1 MASGIW
7 RVYAP
12 EYYIMTRRI
21 SEKGARSGELS
32 SQVLTQQEGTV
43 VAVFTSVEL
52 ARDFAETF
60 YAEEDPIRPQPG
72 PMDAF
77 QLAHMVDLAEEVGV
91 REFVFDPEATSV
103 GQWTDPQV
111 IMPLSY
117 YRRFVAE
124 LDSGLEKLIAEAYM
138 ALGYGPEGPP
148 LEVPWVKEEKAW
160 MMEWCWSRVDDVAED
175 ARARASEW
183 ETSPDP
189 RPR

>member
-1 MASGIW
+1 VSGGIW

-12 EYYIMTRRI
+12 EYYIVVHRTI
-21 SEKGARSGELS
+21 EKGAPSGGLRSTM
-32 SQVLTQQEGTV
+32 LTLQEGTV
-43 VAVFTSVEL
+43 QAVFTSVEL

-60 YAEEDPIRPQPG
+60 YAEEDHITPVVTS
-72 PMDAF
+72 MDAF
-77 QLAHMVDLAEEVGV
+77 KLAHSVDLSEEVGV
-91 REFVFDPEATSV
+91 REVVFDPEATSV
-103 GQWTDPQV
+103 GQWTDPQA

-117 YRRFVAE
+117 FRRFIAE

-183 ETSPDP
+183 ETSPNP

>member
-1 MASGIW
+1 MSGGLW
-7 RVYAP
+7 RYYAP
-12 EYYIMTRRI
+12 VYYIVMHRFR
-21 SEKGARSGELS
+21 EKGAPSGGLR
-32 SQVLTQQEGTV
+32 SQVLTLQEGTV

-60 YAEEDPIRPQPG
+60 YAEEDPITPVIG
-72 PMDAF
+72 AFDAF
-77 QLAHMVDLAEEVGV
+77 KLAHTVDLAEEIGV
-91 REFVFDPEATSV
+91 RELVFDPEATSV
-103 GQWTDPQV
+103 GQWTEPQV

-117 YRRFVAE
+117 YRRFIAE
-124 LDSGLEKLIAEAYM
+124 LDSGLEKLFAEAWM

-148 LEVPWVKEEKAW
+148 FEIPWVKEERAW
-160 MMEWCWSRVDDVAED
+160 VEDWCWSRVEDVAED

>member
-1 MASGIW
+1 VSSGIW

-12 EYYIMTRRI
+12 EYYILVHRDI
-21 SEKGARSGELS
+21 EKGAPSGRLTS
-32 SQVLTQQEGTV
+32 TVLTLQEGTV

-72 PMDAF
+72 QMDAF

-124 LDSGLEKLIAEAYM
+124 LDSGLEKMFAEACTT
-138 ALGYGPEGPP
+138 LGYGPEGP
-148 LEVPWVKEEKAW
+148 EKTPWEKEEKVW
-160 MMEWCWSRVDDVAED
+160 VMEWCWSRVEEVVED

-183 ETSPDP
+183 ETNDDS
-189 RPR
+189 

>member
-1 MASGIW
+1 VSGGIW
-7 RVYAP
+7 RIYAP
-12 EYYIMTRRI
+12 EYYIVVHRTI
-21 SEKGARSGELS
+21 EKGAPSGGMS
-32 SQVLTQQEGTV
+32 SRVLTLQEGTV

-103 GQWTDPQV
+103 GQWTDPQA

-124 LDSGLEKLIAEAYM
+124 LDRGLEKMFAEACTT
-138 ALGYGPEGPP
+138 LGYGPKGP
-148 LEVPWVKEEKAW
+148 EKTPWVKEEKAW
-160 MMEWCWSRVDDVAED
+160 VMEWC
-175 ARARASEW
+175 
-183 ETSPDP
+183 
-189 RPR
+189 